1 MVEPDAEAPEGAM
14 LEYYRVD
21 SMRRMLRALII
32 GPSLLAAGSV
42 ILALALVVAKHSE
55 PGRWALV
62 AVGSVCTVGGPIF
75 LIASLHRILRE
86 EAYLALRTDGV
97 LYHRGAER
105 ELLAWDTLEKVRWDP
120 EASVLRL
127 ERRTGDPWLIAERF
141 AGIDGPALAK
151 RMEDV
156 RRKASFGLL
165 DRNA

>member
-1 MVEPDAEAPEGAM
+1 MLEPEAEGPEGAM

-21 SMRRMLRALII
+21 SMRRMVRALVI
-32 GPSLLAAGSV
+32 GPSLLLAGSV

-55 PGRWALV
+55 TGRWALV

-75 LIASLHRILRE
+75 LITALHRMLRE

-97 LYHRGAER
+97 LYHCGAMR
-105 ELLAWDTLEKVRWDP
+105 EVVAWDTLEKVRWDA
-120 EASVLRL
+120 EAGILRL

-165 DRNA
+165 DQKT